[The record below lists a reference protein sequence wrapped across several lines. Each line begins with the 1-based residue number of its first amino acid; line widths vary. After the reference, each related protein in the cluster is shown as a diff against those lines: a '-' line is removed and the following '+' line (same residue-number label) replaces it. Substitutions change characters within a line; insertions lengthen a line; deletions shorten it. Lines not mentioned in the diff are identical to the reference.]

1 MQTKIR
7 DLEEEIK
14 VLLITIGYVFN
25 RVLLIIDYKKMQR
38 KL

>member
-14 VLLITIGYVFN
+14 VLLITIGYVCN
-25 RVLLIIDYKKMQR
+25 RVMLIIDYKKMQR

>member
-14 VLLITIGYVFN
+14 VLLITIDYVFN
-25 RVLLIIDYKKMQR
+25 RVMLIIDYKKMQR

>member
-14 VLLITIGYVFN
+14 VLLITIDYLFN
-25 RVLLIIDYKKMQR
+25 RVMLIIDYKKMQR